1 MCGIVGFIGD
11 LEGNEFKLK
20 DGLEAIARRGPDAEG
35 LWTDLNLGLSLG
47 HRRLSIIDTN
57 ERANQPMFSH
67 DKRFLI
73 VFNGEIYNYRE
84 ILNALHYQPNTS
96 SDTEIIMEAYRKYG
110 KDCVKHFNGMF
121 AFLLY
126 DFEKKE
132 LFLARDPMGKKPL
145 YYSKQNDGF
154 YFGSELKALT
164 NLSSL
169 AHEKKNIDLEAI
181 SHYLHVGFVPEPF
194 SIYTN
199 IKKFPAAHLAYIRN
213 GELIPERYYDLKS
226 EFDNHEFDYSNAH
239 QTFDTLLEKAVK
251 YRLIADVP
259 YGSLLSGGIDSS
271 LVSYYASKLVSQ
283 KIKTFT
289 IGFKDK
295 SKDESKFAA
304 DVAKAIDS
312 EHYEC
317 ILSETDALEK
327 VALIPNVY
335 DEPFIDSSAI
345 PTLLVSEL
353 AAKHV
358 KMVLTG
364 DGGDEMFLGYGAYNW
379 AKRFQSGLL
388 RNSRHLISTLLKLG
402 DDHKKRAADVFA
414 FKGGG
419 LQNHIFSQEQY
430 LFSNERLKKILKSDA
445 YRVPNFDSFASS
457 GIKAQNYFDL
467 KYYLKDDLL
476 VKTDRASMY
485 YGLEMR
491 SPLLDK
497 SIVTFAL
504 GMPLNMRMEGGVLK
518 GFLKNQLY
526 TKLPKSLFDRP
537 KQGFSVPLNTWLKK
551 DLNFLVEKYLSKEYL
566 ENAGIWNVTEILA
579 MVQEWKHGANRHY
592 NRIWTIIQ
600 VQIFLEKNG

>member
-11 LEGNEFKLK
+11 LEGNELKLK
-20 DGLEAIARRGPDAEG
+20 AGLAAIARRGPDAEG
-35 LWTDLNLGLSLG
+35 LWTDLNLGISLG

-84 ILNALHYQPNTS
+84 ILNTLHYQPNTS

-110 KDCVKHFNGMF
+110 KDCVKYFNGMF

-132 LFLARDPMGKKPL
+132 LFVARDRMCKKPL
-145 YYSKQNDGF
+145 YFSKQKDGF

-164 NLSSL
+164 NLPTL
-169 AHEKKNIDLEAI
+169 AHEKQHINLEAI
-181 SHYLHVGFVPEPF
+181 SNFLHVGFVPEPH

-199 IKKFPAAHLAYIRN
+199 IKKFPAGFSAYIRN
-213 GELIPERYYDLKS
+213 GELKLEKYYDLKS
-226 EFDNHEFDYSNAH
+226 EFDNKEFNYNNAH
-239 QTFDTLLEKAVK
+239 QTFNNLLEKAVQ

-271 LVSYYASKLVSQ
+271 LVSYYASKLVPQ

-304 DVAKAIDS
+304 NVAKAIDS

-317 ILSETDALEK
+317 ILSEADALEK
-327 VALIPNVY
+327 VALIPSVY
-335 DEPFIDSSAI
+335 DEPFIDSSSI

-353 AAKHV
+353 ASKHV

-379 AKRFQSGLL
+379 AKRFQSGFLKS
-388 RNSRHLISTLLKLG
+388 SRHIISALLHFG

-414 FKGGG
+414 YNGGG
-419 LQNHIFSQEQY
+419 LENHIFSQEQY
-430 LFSNERLKKILKSDA
+430 LFSNKGLINILKLENFRQPSFETLEASDL
-445 YRVPNFDSFASS
+445 
-457 GIKAQNYFDL
+457 KAQNYFDL

-497 SIVTFAL
+497 SIVSFAL
-504 GMPLNMRMEGGVLK
+504 GMPLHLRMEGGELK
-518 GFLKNQLY
+518 GFLKNHLY

-537 KQGFSVPLNTWLKK
+537 KQGFSVPLNTWLRKE
-551 DLNFLVEKYLSKEYL
+551 LNFLVEKYLSKESL
-566 ENAGIWNVTEILA
+566 ESAGIWNITEVLSLLND
-579 MVQEWKHGANRHY
+579 WKNGANRHY
-592 NRIWTIIQ
+592 NRIWAIIQ
-600 VQIFLEKNG
+600 IQIFLEKNG

>member
-1 MCGIVGFIGD
+1 
-11 LEGNEFKLK
+11 
-20 DGLEAIARRGPDAEG
+20 
-35 LWTDLNLGLSLG
+35 
-47 HRRLSIIDTN
+47 
-57 ERANQPMFSH
+57 
-67 DKRFLI
+67 
-73 VFNGEIYNYRE
+73 RE
-84 ILNALHYQPNTS
+84 ILNTLHYQPNTS

-169 AHEKKNIDLEAI
+169 AKEKKNIDLEAI

-283 KIKTFT
+283 KIKTST

-304 DVAKAIDS
+304 EVAKAIDS

-364 DGGDEMFLGYGAYNW
+364 DGGDEMFLGYGAYKW

-388 RNSRHLISTLLKLG
+388 RNSRHLISTLLKL
-402 DDHKKRAADVFA
+402 
-414 FKGGG
+414 
-419 LQNHIFSQEQY
+419 
-430 LFSNERLKKILKSDA
+430 
-445 YRVPNFDSFASS
+445 
-457 GIKAQNYFDL
+457 
-467 KYYLKDDLL
+467 
-476 VKTDRASMY
+476 
-485 YGLEMR
+485 
-491 SPLLDK
+491 
-497 SIVTFAL
+497 
-504 GMPLNMRMEGGVLK
+504 
-518 GFLKNQLY
+518 
-526 TKLPKSLFDRP
+526 
-537 KQGFSVPLNTWLKK
+537 
-551 DLNFLVEKYLSKEYL
+551 
-566 ENAGIWNVTEILA
+566 
-579 MVQEWKHGANRHY
+579 
-592 NRIWTIIQ
+592 
-600 VQIFLEKNG
+600 

>member
-1 MCGIVGFIGD
+1 
-11 LEGNEFKLK
+11 
-20 DGLEAIARRGPDAEG
+20 
-35 LWTDLNLGLSLG
+35 
-47 HRRLSIIDTN
+47 
-57 ERANQPMFSH
+57 
-67 DKRFLI
+67 
-73 VFNGEIYNYRE
+73 
-84 ILNALHYQPNTS
+84 
-96 SDTEIIMEAYRKYG
+96 
-110 KDCVKHFNGMF
+110 
-121 AFLLY
+121 
-126 DFEKKE
+126 
-132 LFLARDPMGKKPL
+132 
-145 YYSKQNDGF
+145 
-154 YFGSELKALT
+154 
-164 NLSSL
+164 
-169 AHEKKNIDLEAI
+169 
-181 SHYLHVGFVPEPF
+181 
-194 SIYTN
+194 
-199 IKKFPAAHLAYIRN
+199 
-213 GELIPERYYDLKS
+213 
-226 EFDNHEFDYSNAH
+226 
-239 QTFDTLLEKAVK
+239 
-251 YRLIADVP
+251 
-259 YGSLLSGGIDSS
+259 SLLSGGIDSS

-526 TKLPKSLFDRP
+526 TKLPKSLF
-537 KQGFSVPLNTWLKK
+537 
-551 DLNFLVEKYLSKEYL
+551 
-566 ENAGIWNVTEILA
+566 
-579 MVQEWKHGANRHY
+579 
-592 NRIWTIIQ
+592 
-600 VQIFLEKNG
+600 